1 MRAAL
6 IACLIA
12 NANRDPEKHPDP
24 FEITDF
30 LLRFGV
36 ENEHKQQSWQEQ
48 LAIVE
53 ILNIAF
59 GGKDL
64 RPDGANQ

>member
-6 IACLIA
+6 VACLIA
-12 NANRDPEKHPDP
+12 NANRDPEKHPEP

-30 LLRFGV
+30 LLKFGDQQ
-36 ENEHKQQSWQEQ
+36 ESKKQTWQEQ

-53 ILNIAF
+53 MLNIAF

-64 RPDGANQ
+64 RQNVNDQ

>member
-1 MRAAL
+1 M
-6 IACLIA
+6 IA
-12 NANRDPEKHPDP
+12 NTNRDPEKHPEP

-30 LLRFGV
+30 LLKFG
-36 ENEHKQQSWQEQ
+36 EEPAESKTQTWQEQ

-53 ILNIAF
+53 MLNIAF

-64 RPDGANQ
+64 RHGADQ